1 MLKYLQNNEE
11 LKVGITELQEQLEVP
26 AQIGITLKQVAQQ
39 VAQQVRNEI
48 GQKVF
53 EIFWHE
59 EEEVYVACWARWDA
73 QLKGMAELERR
84 CKLKVQKQSK

>member
-39 VAQQVRNEI
+39 ARNEN
-48 GQKVF
+48 
-53 EIFWHE
+53 WS
-59 EEEVYVACWARWDA
+59 
-73 QLKGMAELERR
+73 KGF
-84 CKLKVQKQSK
+84 